1 MKALR
6 TRMHNGESQTP
17 MDEPRTHMN
26 KWVTPSYADAS
37 TDTRPS
43 KSQMHNQDTHI
54 HARAHTHARKHN
66 TYTHH
71 PLSVFLSHTYNAET
85 HTAPSA
91 QLLLQHTATYTNTH
105 TQHLRQ
111 IFEHGQVFF
120 DKSTIYFL
128 LFLHHTATHTCSI
141 FDKILKTDKY
151 WWWTCTICHTFPAA
165 HCNILQH
172 TKAHC
177 NTHMQ
182 HLRQIFEHGQVVLDE
197 RSLGVIFFPKRNRTV
212 STRNW

>member
-1 MKALR
+1 VSHKLLW
-6 TRMHNGESQTP
+6 TSHELIWINESHPHMLTHPQTHAQAKVKCTTK
-17 MDEPRTHMN
+17 TH
-26 KWVTPSYADAS
+26 TY
-37 TDTRPS
+37 
-43 KSQMHNQDTHI
+43 THVHI
-54 HARAHTHARKHN
+54 HTHAN
-66 TYTHH
+66 TTRTRTTHS
-71 PLSVFLSHTYNAET
+71 LSFSLT
-85 HTAPSA
+85 HTTQRHI
-91 QLLLQHTATYTNTH
+91 QLLRRSCYCNTLQHTATYTNTH

-128 LFLHHTATHTCSI
+128 LFLHHTAKHTCSI